1 MRLKQSNATPRT
13 ERPRIPDYG
22 ISKSK
27 AGLLPWEWAVK
38 TLSESHEYWLVT
50 VRSDGRPHAMII
62 WGLWFDG
69 AFWFGT
75 GSKTQKARNLARNP
89 NCVVGTQNPAEAV
102 ILEGVAEPITD
113 GAIQKT
119 LETAS
124 LRKYGTRA
132 GDGSEPVYRVRP
144 TRVFGFIEKSFPK
157 PQPGGYLTKRMSVM
171 AIFRQLTHLDR
182 ATRRSAAV
190 IGTQFQRV
198 LYCFRETNDLN
209 QLGSVDISHM
219 CAEIDS
225 TD

>member
-1 MRLKQSNATPRT
+1 MRLKRSNAMPRT

-69 AFWFGT
+69 AFCFGT

-89 NCVVGTQNPAEAV
+89 NCVVGTQNAAEAV
-102 ILEGVAEPITD
+102 ILEGVAEPVTD
-113 GAIQKT
+113 AEIQKT

-124 LRKYGTRA
+124 LRKYGTGGGTVPSWFTVCAQRA
-132 GDGSEPVYRVRP
+132 YSVLLKRV
-144 TRVFGFIEKSFPK
+144 SQK
-157 PQPGGYLTKRMSVM
+157 PQPGGYLTK
-171 AIFRQLTHLDR
+171 
-182 ATRRSAAV
+182 
-190 IGTQFQRV
+190 
-198 LYCFRETNDLN
+198 
-209 QLGSVDISHM
+209 
-219 CAEIDS
+219 
-225 TD
+225 